1 MTNFTNSI
9 MFKNFIITT
18 AEVTQQCYN
27 GFSGMTF
34 IPDFLLAMFQVN
46 MTLLAQAA
54 YIVFTSDLNFRK
66 YGTSIEAEDNM
77 PFKLSEMYKSRML
90 HIKRFVTD
98 YIANTIW
105 GILCG
110 VFLWH

>member
-1 MTNFTNSI
+1 MAVS
-9 MFKNFIITT
+9 
-18 AEVTQQCYN
+18 QQCYN
-27 GFSGMTF
+27 GISGAP
-34 IPDFLLAMFQVN
+34 IAPDFLASMFQVN
-46 MTLLAQAA
+46 MTLFAQGA
-54 YIVFTSDLNFRK
+54 YVVFTSDLNFRK
-66 YGTSIEAEDNM
+66 YGTSIEAEDAM

-90 HIKRFVTD
+90 QIKRFLTD